1 MKDKDNCGACYYYDD
16 INVDERTIYCILWQ
30 ERRGQYDPCERW
42 IPHINDPKN
51 IKEARAQGIRDRI
64 AKEQHNK
71 IDEQSHQETVDLTRK
86 GFYITKKWAT
96 LGMVIAIIAS
106 ALIGYVIGKFLL

>member
-16 INVDERTIYCILWQ
+16 INVNDRTIYCILWQ

-42 IPHINDPKN
+42 IPHLNDPKH

-64 AKEQHNK
+64 AKKQQNK
-71 IDEQSHQETVDLTRK
+71 IDEQRHQENMELAKK
-86 GFYITKKWAT
+86 GHYITIKWA
-96 LGMVIAIIAS
+96 IISIIAS
-106 ALIGYVIGKFLL
+106 AILGIIIGKFLL